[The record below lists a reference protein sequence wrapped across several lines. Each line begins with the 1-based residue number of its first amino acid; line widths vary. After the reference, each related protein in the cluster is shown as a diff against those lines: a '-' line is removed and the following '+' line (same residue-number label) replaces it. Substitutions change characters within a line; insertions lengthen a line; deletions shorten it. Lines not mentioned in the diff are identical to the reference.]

1 MPLNCIV
8 YEGEDLETYRDYN
21 ALPNDN
27 KDGRIWDSEERN
39 ICRIKKSIKDHYI
52 IAQDYTCPYCKQR
65 IEVDHNGAWDAEH
78 IIPKSSHPSF
88 VFEPLNL
95 CVSCKDCNNEKGTRL
110 Y

>member
-39 ICRIKKSIKDHYI
+39 ICRIKNQLKTI
-52 IAQDYTCPYCKQR
+52 ILLLR
-65 IEVDHNGAWDAEH
+65 ITHVLIVN
-78 IIPKSSHPSF
+78 
-88 VFEPLNL
+88 
-95 CVSCKDCNNEKGTRL
+95 KGLRL
-110 Y
+110 TIMELGMPNI